1 MRFRVCYR
9 ALSLLALFG
18 QSQCLAQNL
27 AVPPIPRPSGNYA
40 IGRQSFYLTDSSR
53 ADQFSSAPSH
63 HRELMIHIW
72 YPARRPRGSQGSA
85 YLPGAKKLDQD
96 AAARSAMRQEFE
108 SRWPSIVSGS
118 VQSHAVPGAPAMHGV
133 FPVVLFSHGLM
144 SITFCYTA
152 QIEDLV
158 SHGYVVVAIDHPN
171 AAAAILFPDGHIRC
185 FHHFPSA
192 PSKDPLQAMIAS
204 ASAEVQIGAED
215 VRFVLDTLAEQNI
228 PLTEVMDLKRVAA
241 VGHSYGGTL
250 ATRACQLDSRIK
262 ACISEDGAVNPVGAF
277 IDYPDKLPFT
287 QPFLLIEIA
296 RSPTDEELS
305 HMKESRA
312 QWEAYLTHEHLQF
325 ESCKAGSYHVV
336 LSRPGMRHESF
347 GDELVLSA
355 ASNPPDDAD
364 NLALIERIDRSFLD
378 QSLKHTTAPL
388 LDHTSAGL
396 SGVTVEHIGK

>member
-1 MRFRVCYR
+1 M
-9 ALSLLALFG
+9 LFA
-18 QSQCLAQNL
+18 QCQCLAQNL
-27 AVPPIPRPSGNYA
+27 PIPPLPRPSGNYA
-40 IGRQSFYLTDSSR
+40 IGRQSFYLTDASR
-53 ADQFSSAPSH
+53 TDQFSSAPSH

-72 YPARRPRGSQGSA
+72 YPARRPSGNQGSA

-108 SRWPSIVSGS
+108 GSWPSIVSGS
-118 VQSHAVPGAPAMHGV
+118 VQSHAISGASAMRGT

-144 SITFCYTA
+144 SLTFSYTE

-171 AAAAILFPDGHIRC
+171 AAAAILFPDGHVRP
-185 FHHFPSA
+185 FRHFPSP

-204 ASAEVQIGAED
+204 ASADVQIGAED
-215 VRFVLDTLAEQNI
+215 VRFVLDTLAEQKI
-228 PLTEVMDLKRVAA
+228 PLTKVMDLKRVAA

-287 QPFLLIEIA
+287 QPFLLIEIE
-296 RSPTDEELS
+296 RPSPTDEELS

-312 QWEAYLTHEHLQF
+312 QWEAYLTHKHLQL

-336 LSRPGMRHESF
+336 LSRPGMRHASF

-355 ASNPPDDAD
+355 ASNPADESAD

-378 QSLKHTTAPL
+378 KSLRHTTAPL
-388 LDHTSAGL
+388 LDQSSAGL
-396 SGVTVEHIGK
+396 LGVTVEQIGK

>member
-1 MRFRVCYR
+1 
-9 ALSLLALFG
+9 
-18 QSQCLAQNL
+18 
-27 AVPPIPRPSGNYA
+27 
-40 IGRQSFYLTDSSR
+40 
-53 ADQFSSAPSH
+53 
-63 HRELMIHIW
+63 MIHIW
-72 YPARRPRGSQGSA
+72 YPARRPSGSQGSA
-85 YLPGAKKLDQD
+85 YLPGAKKLDED
-96 AAARSAMRQEFE
+96 AAARSAMLQEFE

-118 VQSHAVPGAPAMHGV
+118 VQSHAIPGAPAMHGV

-171 AAAAILFPDGHIRC
+171 AAAAILFPDGHVRP
-185 FHHFPSA
+185 FRHLPSA

-215 VRFVLDTLAEQNI
+215 VRFVLDSLTEQKI
-228 PLTEVMDLKRVAA
+228 PLTKVMDLKRVAA

-250 ATRACQLDSRIK
+250 ATRACQLDPRIK

-287 QPFLLIEIA
+287 QPFLLIEIER

-312 QWEAYLTHEHLQF
+312 QWEAYLTHKRLQL
-325 ESCKAGSYHVV
+325 ESCKTGSYDVV
-336 LSRPGMRHESF
+336 LSRPGMRHASF
-347 GDELVLSA
+347 GDELLRSG
-355 ASNPPDDAD
+355 ASNPAYDAD

-378 QSLKHTTAPL
+378 KSLKHTTAPL
-388 LDHTSAGL
+388 LDHSSEGL